1 VTPGGGE
8 RKATAARGL
17 LGSLM
22 QLARTFF
29 ATLHSRAELFAL
41 EAARERAR
49 VVRLVLLALA
59 ALFCMLLA
67 AITAT
72 LFIIAA
78 FWDSHRLIAIGLL
91 TFGYAGIGVGLVIA
105 ARKEAARA
113 SHPFSS
119 TLEQL
124 RKDRDAF
131 L

>member
-1 VTPGGGE
+1 MTPGGGE
-8 RKATAARGL
+8 RKAAAARGL
-17 LGSLM
+17 LGSLA
-22 QLARTFF
+22 QLARTFA

-49 VVRLVLLALA
+49 VVRLVVLAVA
-59 ALFCMLLA
+59 ALFCLLLA

-72 LFIIAA
+72 LFVIAA
-78 FWDSHRLIAIGLL
+78 FWDRPRLIAIGLL
-91 TFGYAGIGVGLVIA
+91 TLGYAGIGVSLAMAVRG
-105 ARKEAARA
+105 EAARA
-113 SHPFSS
+113 AHPFSS